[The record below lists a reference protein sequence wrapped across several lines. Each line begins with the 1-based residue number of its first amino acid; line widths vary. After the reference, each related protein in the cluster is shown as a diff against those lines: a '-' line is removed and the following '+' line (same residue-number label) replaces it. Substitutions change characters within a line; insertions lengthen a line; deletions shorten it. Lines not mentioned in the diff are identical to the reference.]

1 MDLWTAAAS
10 RLSLRNP
17 ARVAARM
24 SAFARAERGSQLD
37 MLVAASQTQNVTL
50 AGQFLRHAHDESRH
64 ARAFANRAREL
75 GEDGWIHADGGRL
88 LSQLGPAKFLA
99 FVHQGEAR
107 AIQRFLVIQA
117 TLTQNGD
124 TRSAAIFG
132 ALLDDETRHASYTR
146 TALDSVAEN
155 PAAELRK
162 ARRWSLWQGYRRLTA
177 STAKGL
183 HDAGAWLLYLSLFP
197 LAFWLR
203 WVRPVRSGWVE
214 QAPERGPQ

>member
-10 RLSLRNP
+10 RLSLRSP
-17 ARVAARM
+17 ERVGARM

-37 MLVAASQTQNVTL
+37 MLVAASETEDVTL
-50 AGQFLRHAHDESRH
+50 AAQFLRHAHDESRH

-75 GEDGWIHADGGRL
+75 GEDGWVHADGGRL
-88 LSQLGPAKFLA
+88 LRQLGRPKFLA

-107 AIQRFLVIQA
+107 AIQRFVVIQD
-117 TLTQNGD
+117 TLVRGGD
-124 TRSAAIFG
+124 PRSAAVFG

-146 TALDSVAEN
+146 SALDQHAED
-155 PAAELRK
+155 PAAELRR

-177 STAKGL
+177 TTAQGL

-197 LAFWLR
+197 LAHWLR
-203 WVRPVRSGWVE
+203 WVRPVRSGWVPPPPS
-214 QAPERGPQ
+214 AG

>member
-10 RLSLRNP
+10 RLSLRSP

-24 SAFARAERGSQLD
+24 SAFARAEKGSQLD
-37 MLVAASQTQNVTL
+37 MLVAASETEDLTL

-64 ARAFANRAREL
+64 ARAFSNRAREL

-107 AIQRFLVIQA
+107 AIQRFVVIQD
-117 TLTQNGD
+117 TLIQAGD
-124 TRSAAIFG
+124 TRSAAVFG
-132 ALLDDETRHASYTR
+132 ALLEDEHRHAAYTR
-146 TALDSVAEN
+146 IALDTVTDT
-155 PAAELRK
+155 PAAALRQ
-162 ARRWSLWQGYRRLTA
+162 ARRWSFWQGYRRLTA
-177 STAKGL
+177 ATAQAM

-197 LAFWLR
+197 LALWLR
-203 WVRPVRSGWVE
+203 WVRPARSGWV
-214 QAPERGPQ
+214 